1 MSRITQDL
9 SPEKLPFQRDVDRLK
24 YNSDINYLEQRD
36 TFNDAAK
43 RSMVDFN
50 SKDLEEFPNK
60 HVLTGIQEIGPFS
73 RAFFSKD
80 NMNWLHSNMRFMVYK
95 KSNNS
100 VVISRQ
106 KDEQLIES
114 MRRNYLEHSRSPDNV
129 EEIISELARLND
141 IVLNET
147 VPRIL
152 SEVNNYRKYL
162 KDIET
167 IRTPIT
173 LPINSSITGTKLYER
188 GPADVLG
195 LNV

>member
-1 MSRITQDL
+1 M
-9 SPEKLPFQRDVDRLK
+9 
-24 YNSDINYLEQRD
+24 NYLEQRD

-60 HVLTGIQEIGPFS
+60 NVLTGIQEIGPFS